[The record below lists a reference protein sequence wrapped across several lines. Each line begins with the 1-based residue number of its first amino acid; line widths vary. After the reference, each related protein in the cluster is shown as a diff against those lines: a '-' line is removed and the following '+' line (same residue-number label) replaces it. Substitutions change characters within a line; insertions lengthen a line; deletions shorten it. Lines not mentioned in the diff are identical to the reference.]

1 MYLGMLVNV
10 VTFFE
15 KSFLVS
21 EKLHMVASKGNT
33 ITKKKYF
40 LLCKQLI
47 VQCELIEVVM

>member
-21 EKLHMVASKGNT
+21 EKLYMVASKGN
-33 ITKKKYF
+33 KKIIF
-40 LLCKQLI
+40 FMQTTFCA
-47 VQCELIEVVM
+47 M

>member
-21 EKLHMVASKGNT
+21 EKLHMVASKGST
-33 ITKKKYF
+33 ITKKIYSF
-40 LLCKQLI
+40 LCKQLF